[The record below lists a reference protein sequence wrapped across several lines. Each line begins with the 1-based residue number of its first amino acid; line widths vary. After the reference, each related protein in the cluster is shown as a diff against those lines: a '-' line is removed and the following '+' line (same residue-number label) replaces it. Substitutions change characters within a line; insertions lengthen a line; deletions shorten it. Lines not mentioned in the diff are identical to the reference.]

1 MRLVIATKVRM
12 HRWIRLNI
20 YSLLIAAGGL
30 VLLATALSIMFSR
43 ISWLWTVPFVCGAVA
58 MFRMA
63 QNVFAKYEDKCK
75 VMERLKGKLA
85 KGYDQ
90 RYFLPYM
97 GTACYRHVVY
107 FALADCGLEDRYAEI
122 RSHYRKWG
130 FQRDKP
136 KTTKFRIVRG
146 RIVFDGEVLSEIE
159 TDNADDRPSSKQ
171 SKEEKHEKQKI
182 G

>member
-1 MRLVIATKVRM
+1 MRFVTAVKVLM
-12 HRWIRLNI
+12 YQWVRLNI

-30 VLLATALSIMFSR
+30 VLTATALSIVLSD
-43 ISWLWTVPFVCGAVA
+43 ISWLWAVPFFCGAMLV
-58 MFRMA
+58 FRMA
-63 QNVFAKYEDKCK
+63 WSVFAKYEDKCK
-75 VMERLKGKLA
+75 LMERLKEKLA